1 MNAYL
6 SLLEKLDNKTDNL
19 YLGSLSLN
27 NAPLGMP
34 EDGFPS
40 RVPTPPSE
48 EIDGVPPSMRRGYR
62 PPLGRTFTFPTSS
75 SRDGAEEDHRAHD
88 LTIGSLDPHAP
99 LSMMSALDALAA
111 AASLSSPS
119 TSFAPPPL
127 DAHNPF
133 GTPPGGWRSG
143 PDDDYPHH
151 RLDDQ
156 ITSSIGPQR
165 NTRFIDRAQSLNA
178 PSRSTSPTH
187 PPPRSTASTPPRDA
201 GGAPVRRRP
210 PRTRLPVPTPNVSRP
225 SRGRHVP
232 TAPGAAADG
241 VEQPVATPASSLG
254 SVSDGERPTPAPQRA
269 KGKAAVKEGEE
280 VGARVFVCEVEGC
293 GKCFRRREHLKRHML
308 SLHTND
314 RPFQCPD
321 CDKVCNRRD
330 NLVQHRKIHAQDAA
344 KP

>member
-1 MNAYL
+1 
-6 SLLEKLDNKTDNL
+6 
-19 YLGSLSLN
+19 
-27 NAPLGMP
+27 
-34 EDGFPS
+34 
-40 RVPTPPSE
+40 
-48 EIDGVPPSMRRGYR
+48 MRRGYR

-75 SRDGAEEDHRAHD
+75 SRDGPEEDHGQQD
-88 LTIGSLDPHAP
+88 LTIDSLDPNAP

-119 TSFAPPPL
+119 TSFTAPPL

-143 PDDDYPHH
+143 PDDDYIHH
-151 RLDDQ
+151 HLDDQ

-165 NTRFIDRAQSLNA
+165 HMGNRFIDRAQSLNA
-178 PSRSTSPTH
+178 PSRSASPAH

-201 GGAPVRRRP
+201 GGAPMRRRP

-232 TAPGAAADG
+232 TAPGSSTDG
-241 VEQPVATPASSLG
+241 VEQSVATPASSLG
-254 SVSDGERPTPAPQRA
+254 SISDSEFPAPAPRRA
-269 KGKAAVKEGEE
+269 RGKAAAKEGED
-280 VGARVFVCEVEGC
+280 VAARVFVCEVDGC

-314 RPFQCPD
+314 RRTSLRE
-321 CDKVCNRRD
+321 V
-330 NLVQHRKIHAQDAA
+330 VHIE
-344 KP
+344 